1 MGFVLGNFQGCF
13 DILSSFLGF
22 ILFHSKQFPGLFR
35 YTWGGGGGGLCV
47 FLRVFFLC
55 VFPGLFCSVLSNL
68 QGCFDILSSYIGFV
82 QRPFSL

>member
-1 MGFVLGNFQGCF
+1 MCFVLGNFQGCF
-13 DILSSFLGF
+13 DNLSSFLGVYF
-22 ILFHSKQFPGLFR
+22 VPFLAISRAVSIYLVGVFFV
-35 YTWGGGGGGLCV
+35 CV
-47 FLRVFFLC
+47 CFRVFFVC